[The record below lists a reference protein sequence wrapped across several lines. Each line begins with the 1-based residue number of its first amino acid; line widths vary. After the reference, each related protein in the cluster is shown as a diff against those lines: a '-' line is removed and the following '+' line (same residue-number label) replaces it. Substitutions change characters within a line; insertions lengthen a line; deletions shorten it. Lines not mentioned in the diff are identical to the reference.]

1 MDTIRLERP
10 ALSLTEP
17 TLRLREEEVFLTS
30 QIGRIIEIGELHLT
44 TRRIKSSTEVQTD
57 FEPIWCFNKS
67 GSPIKNFGSRESL
80 INLENCNEIS
90 LVRLE
95 SLEQPEQRSL
105 LVINSKSDLKEL
117 TEEECKQ
124 FSVECGQESKTDA
137 HSKIYNTKLN
147 KSKSSDGMIKSV
159 KRNSVANLQ
168 HDELDNLK
176 EGLMG
181 SYKIFNLTNEDSEI
195 IISEGMSKESF
206 QSTNKNIEEK
216 HGTAHELGGIGDA
229 LKPTS
234 FVKFVIN
241 RIDAESY
248 GSDVPVGF
256 IPASVDYG
264 EMKFQESRDQTFES
278 DSPKIKP
285 VGNFFRERR
294 RSSQKRSKSLRRL
307 HGGII
312 DREKLLKHIMSCGA
326 HESRRRSV
334 GFKSP
339 QDVITITDFKIS
351 PLHHLHAFN
360 SSQFDLRNQNLEE
373 FSQEVGMESCSLK
386 FERKSRSERSSPL
399 MMASGRF
406 LDDDTLGSYTSNESN
421 RKHSTIKGIPRDT
434 LWNASCDFPVSY
446 TSNSLPDDSSLS
458 TFDSSTMNS
467 SFEFEKYPDWMK
479 NLPEKLKTLPLSQI
493 CIPG

>member
-105 LVINSKSDLKEL
+105 LVINSKSDSREPC
-117 TEEECKQ
+117 TEECRQ
-124 FSVECGQESKTDA
+124 FSVEFRQESKADA
-137 HSKIYNTKLN
+137 RPKIYNTKLN
-147 KSKSSDGMIKSV
+147 KSKSSDEMVKSA
-159 KRNSVANLQ
+159 KRNSVANVQ
-168 HDELDNLK
+168 HDEFDNLR

-181 SYKIFNLTNEDSEI
+181 SYKIFNLTNEGSEI
-195 IISEGMSKESF
+195 MVSEEMSNESCKASVEDK
-206 QSTNKNIEEK
+206 QR
-216 HGTAHELGGIGDA
+216 GDVRELGGIGDA

-264 EMKFQESRDQTFES
+264 EMKFQESRDLTFEG

-312 DREKLLKHIMSCGA
+312 DREKLLRHIMSCGA

-339 QDVITITDFKIS
+339 HDVITITDFKIS
-351 PLHHLHAFN
+351 PLHRLHAFN

-373 FSQEVGMESCSLK
+373 FSQEGGTESSSLK
-386 FERKSRSERSSPL
+386 FDRKSRSERSSPL

-406 LDDDTLGSYTSNESN
+406 LDDDALSSCTSDESN
-421 RKHSTIKGIPRDT
+421 RKHSTMKGIPCDT

-458 TFDSSTMNS
+458 TFDSSTMTS
-467 SFEFEKYPDWMK
+467 SFDFEKHPDWMM
-479 NLPEKLKTLPLSQI
+479 NLPEKLKNLPLSQI